1 MTALFPGT
9 VCRRPITLCSV
20 LCTVIFLTGPAF
32 AQSRGMGGMG
42 AMRGLAYLLEPDF
55 NRRDIVQFNDELS
68 LDGMQ
73 QMIVQTLFAEYDEAF
88 QAARA
93 DLDEIVRRLRPNRSE
108 DDGERRRAREQMRER
123 WQSLRQQMEL
133 ARDPS
138 LSEEAREQI
147 MDIVRRRAEEM
158 REQARQTFMPQID
171 PEELEQLT
179 ADAADKY
186 KIFRVEK
193 MRLRDQFVG
202 DLQLVLRDD
211 QRSPWP
217 SLERKLI
224 RQKTI
229 QRGRLS
235 GERVDL
241 FDLVRAMGL
250 DSADSDAVAPVLQE
264 YEVTL
269 DSALRDRNAYLE
281 ESRVQSFS
289 AMMQRDA
296 KRALSLYDGEMVRRV
311 AVRDVNEQYAS
322 SVAEEL
328 SEDVG
333 DTFVR
338 SYRER
343 AYGRVYR
350 KTTVQRAFEAVAK
363 FDDLDSEIAE
373 AVAGLLEVYEVEL
386 GVRNEQLMNL
396 IKSEE
401 PKQRRRFL
409 ERMASGNFGR
419 DQQTRRRQDRTREQ
433 FQARREFDQRYHEQL
448 AAMLTPA
455 QVERLPKIQEQ
466 RRGDR
471 GERWRGFGEGRGGRG
486 GRGGDEGSG
495 AHGG

>member
-1 MTALFPGT
+1 MTAPRISNVFSPVT
-9 VCRRPITLCSV
+9 TLCCLLS
-20 LCTVIFLTGPAF
+20 TAMFLAGPAF
-32 AQSRGMGGMG
+32 AQSRGVGGMG

-55 NRRDIVQFNDELS
+55 NRRDIVQFNDDLS
-68 LDGMQ
+68 LDGQQ
-73 QMIVQTLFAEYDEAF
+73 QMIVQTLFAGYDEAF

-93 DLDEIVRRLRPNRSE
+93 DLDEIMRRLRPERSD
-108 DDGERRRAREQMRER
+108 DDGERQRAREQMRER

-138 LSEEAREQI
+138 LSEEARDQI
-147 MDIVRRRAEEM
+147 MEIIRRRGEEM
-158 REQARQTFMPQID
+158 RDQARQTFGPQIE
-171 PEELEQLT
+171 PEELERLT

-186 KIFRVEK
+186 KIFRAEK
-193 MRLRDQFVG
+193 VRLRDQFVG
-202 DLQLVLRDD
+202 DLLLVLRDD

-217 SLERKLI
+217 SLERRLI

-229 QRGRLS
+229 PRGQLS

-250 DSADSDAVAPVLQE
+250 KSADSDAVAPVLQE

-269 DSALRDRNAYLE
+269 DIVLRDRNTYLE

-289 AMMQRDA
+289 AMMQRDG
-296 KRALSLYDGEMVRRV
+296 KRALSLYDGEMVRRM

-322 SVAEEL
+322 SVAETL
-328 SEDVG
+328 PEDVG

-350 KTTVQRAFEAVAK
+350 KTAVQRAFEAVAN
-363 FDDLDSEIAE
+363 FDDLDVEIAG
-373 AVAGLLEVYEVEL
+373 AVAGLQEVYEVEL
-386 GVRNEQLMNL
+386 AVRNEQLMNL

-419 DQQTRRRQDRTREQ
+419 DQTRRREDRTREQ
-433 FQARREFDQRYHEQL
+433 FQARREFDQRYREQL

-466 RRGDR
+466 RRRDR
-471 GERWRGFGEGRGGRG
+471 GERWRGSGEGRGGRR
-486 GRGGDEGSG
+486 GRAGDEGSNRR
-495 AHGG
+495 GG